1 MNSVIDKIHCSVSLQ
16 SIILIVYCIKF
27 ILILMKFLK
36 PSDKIIVY
44 VIIGYD
50 SFFKGNILQVTTVWL
65 DCILEYSIIE
75 EVMNLNENKR
85 YIRFRR
91 GTWQV

>member
-1 MNSVIDKIHCSVSLQ
+1 MTHVTTTEKQKCKIIGKIGRMNSVIDKIHCSVSLQ

-50 SFFKGNILQVTTVWL
+50 SFLKETFYK
-65 DCILEYSIIE
+65 
-75 EVMNLNENKR
+75 
-85 YIRFRR
+85 
-91 GTWQV
+91 